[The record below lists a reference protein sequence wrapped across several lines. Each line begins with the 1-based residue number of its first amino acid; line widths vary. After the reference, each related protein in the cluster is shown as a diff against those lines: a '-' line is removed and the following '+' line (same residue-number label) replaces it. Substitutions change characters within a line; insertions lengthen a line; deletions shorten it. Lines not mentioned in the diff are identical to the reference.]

1 MRRPLVTRTMKIRYY
16 LIWIRDEQADDIKEV
31 VYALPHGPKQPKKI
45 AEALRLMYGIEML
58 SLLDTW
64 VITQLR
70 GMTEFNFYI
79 QSVELDENRKL
90 PEQEEK
96 RNGTEEK

>member
-1 MRRPLVTRTMKIRYY
+1 MRRPLVTRTMQIRYY

-45 AEALRLMYGIEML
+45 AEALKLMYGVDML

-64 VITQLR
+64 VISQVR

-90 PEQEEK
+90 PGKENN
-96 RNGTEEK
+96 NGTEKE